1 MVFVETSADLSLQP
15 SITHRIDSRSVR
27 NYHNIQFN
35 IEKDVIGASG
45 AVVAR
50 PLCILQGCGRSR
62 VRSPSCPAFWSCH
75 RLFPVHCM
83 AGILFNQF
91 ASSLEM
97 KISILV
103 WYRKVVEDRAFA
115 LIFRT
120 SEWILRMLCGDEN
133 SRMTY
138 LGAELSSKGVECM
151 RCML

>member
-1 MVFVETSADLSLQP
+1 
-15 SITHRIDSRSVR
+15 
-27 NYHNIQFN
+27 
-35 IEKDVIGASG
+35 
-45 AVVAR
+45 
-50 PLCILQGCGRSR
+50 
-62 VRSPSCPAFWSCH
+62 
-75 RLFPVHCM
+75 M